1 MRVDGL
7 GHQKVHD
14 LDGACRRKLPVRR
27 EALRL
32 DGQVVGVAGDLE
44 GASRH
49 GDEHL
54 RERGQSLLACRLDG
68 LLAGIE
74 EDIVGQLDDEPARPR
89 RHPELARVD
98 HRLELLDEVLEELR
112 ARVRRGLCLPQLI
125 ESPLCVV
132 ERLGQ
137 CAPLLEHR
145 VDVLPELLELSPQL
159 CADRRALVESRLQI
173 VIGGREIAQLLGQV
187 LRLLLGVGQL
197 LPEIGLL
204 GLAGLLARF
213 ELGVRL
219 LRVRDGRGVLVL
231 RDARDRGRKDE
242 GRERREHEFSHGE
255 PPASAVERRLV
266 FPGPARSAPPGHGM
280 PKQAI
285 PIAPEVLS

>member
-1 MRVDGL
+1 MGTLSVSPATWNDRPGTVTSTFASA
-7 GHQKVHD
+7 VS
-14 LDGACRRKLPVRR
+14 AC
-27 EALRL
+27 
-32 DGQVVGVAGDLE
+32 
-44 GASRH
+44 
-49 GDEHL
+49 
-54 RERGQSLLACRLDG
+54 LACRLDG

-74 EDIVGQLDDEPARPR
+74 EDVVGQLDDEPAGPR

-145 VDVLPELLELSPQL
+145 VDVLPEPLELSPQL
-159 CADRRALVESRLQI
+159 RADRRALVESRLQI
-173 VIGGREIAQLLGQV
+173 VIGGRELAQLLGQV

-213 ELGVRL
+213 ELGVRPAA
-219 LRVRDGRGVLVL
+219 RRQRSRRTSPSRRTRPGTKGRGS
-231 RDARDRGRKDE
+231 RA
-242 GRERREHEFSHGE
+242 
-255 PPASAVERRLV
+255 
-266 FPGPARSAPPGHGM
+266 PGA
-280 PKQAI
+280 
-285 PIAPEVLS
+285 